1 MNFRTILAVVAV
13 TVTWI
18 VMDMLIH
25 GVFLMSTYEETAELW
40 RPEGEMKMGLMW
52 LVTLLVSVPFTLI
65 YALLIS
71 PKSLKSGL
79 VYGLLYGLATGIS
92 MGYGTYC
99 FMPIPYKLAIGWFL
113 GTLVE
118 AVAAG
123 ALVGWVVKYGVG
135 TSNAEE
141 AP

>member
-99 FMPIPYKLAIGWFL
+99 FMPIPYKLAIGWLL

-123 ALVGWVVKYGVG
+123 ALVGWIVRGSAG
-135 TSNAEE
+135 TANVDATS
-141 AP
+141 